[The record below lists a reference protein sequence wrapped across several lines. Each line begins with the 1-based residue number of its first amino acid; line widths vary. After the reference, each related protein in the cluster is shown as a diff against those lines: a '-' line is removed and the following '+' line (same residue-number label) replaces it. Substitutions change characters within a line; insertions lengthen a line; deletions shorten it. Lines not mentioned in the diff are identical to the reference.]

1 MSPNQVARSSFWK
14 DYILTQDRP
23 SQECS
28 PLPHIR
34 SKQLPGSIF
43 FTDLSTFVSPDSIL
57 WGRINLCTTF
67 RVPKSSSFVDD
78 SLTRSVTSSIKL
90 AWRCGHRECLSTFQ
104 TVPKFGISMLFPFPI
119 FNSILLFE
127 RGTLI
132 TSGIF
137 SSVRPRLGL
146 SHPQGQS
153 QLSSLSKTST
163 ALSLHNSCGLSRP
176 LNPRK
181 GCMLSPLLQTHIDN
195 PFVGFRVIFTGG

>member
-1 MSPNQVARSSFWK
+1 M
-14 DYILTQDRP
+14 LTQDRS

-34 SKQLPGSIF
+34 SRQLPGSIF
-43 FTDLSTFVSPDSIL
+43 FTDLSTFVIVSPDSIL
-57 WGRINLCTTF
+57 WGRISLCTKF
-67 RVPKSSSFVDD
+67 RVHKSSSFVGD

-90 AWRCGHRECLSTFQ
+90 AWSGGHREGLSTFQ
-104 TVPKFGISMLFPFPI
+104 TVPKFGISMRFSFPI

-127 RGTLI
+127 LGTLI

-195 PFVGFRVIFTGG
+195 PPFVGFRVIFTGG